1 MLKACE
7 STRTHSCCRG
17 GQVWLVAK
25 TMEAGN
31 LGRTGSGDCEAE
43 TTTDI
48 GVEADGVRP
57 RTERGATELRQA
69 PAALSA
75 VRLSTVCGSVEGV
88 RRRCAGAHDAFLSCS
103 AARLLRLSSF
113 KQSGP
118 VGLNLSVIPFQRNN
132 NVLLSH
138 QISISINISCFFS
151 QPYRTVSV

>member
-75 VRLSTVCGSVEGV
+75 VRLSTV
-88 RRRCAGAHDAFLSCS
+88 
-103 AARLLRLSSF
+103 
-113 KQSGP
+113 
-118 VGLNLSVIPFQRNN
+118 
-132 NVLLSH
+132 
-138 QISISINISCFFS
+138 
-151 QPYRTVSV
+151 